1 MKKSLFLTHLLILF
15 ITYSYTQV
23 SIPGDYQC
31 YSCSFDHISP
41 LTAHQRD
48 VLGQQFVV
56 FGTGTLDTFY
66 FQVGKISSVSQQ
78 VKIRIFKSM
87 VGTRSGPGFGS
98 YDGGTQNW
106 GYYPNANDPE
116 EGITPFKDIAT
127 DTHWVSTI
135 SGLTPSF
142 SPLGNEIWGF
152 GGYIVTLIPDSL
164 NKVVLSDLGFSPSVT
179 GGDSIFVTM
188 EIVPSANPDLA
199 NEFMVSWTYSS
210 IVAVDPTEMWLTAGI
225 WKFYEHNVGTPLDAS
240 VPAVKGWRYITGAK
254 DVALPYKQSQLPIFR
269 WWFAIHPTDNV
280 KPKIYTVTDVHN
292 TLSTGSQTIQSEIV
306 DLNGTNP
313 SSAGVKNA
321 RIKYAKQG
329 SGGDEHDVDTASVSM
344 TFTGPGNIWEGTIP
358 GQTPGTMVLYWVE
371 AADSQGLFARTYPI
385 TYQVLKMQTDYYAYD
400 TLYDWTPKNIKSTGT
415 EIEQSDFFYHDGGQ
429 FEDQP
434 PVTDNGTAG
443 PFYIAGNPLII
454 FGDSMRYVWIGVD
467 GAIAL
472 TASPT
477 DTQHIN
483 MNGFFGSLWNIPP
496 AFTGDTTSWMPKN
509 FIAPLY
515 MDMKL
520 DPTNIGHIYYK
531 WDPINFIVQWDSME
545 VSEDLPVFSKASPRT
560 QPMSTTQRVSATF
573 RVILNKADGKIE
585 FQYDNVGI
593 VYEDSVMHTL
603 VGIQKT
609 SDTTEWHSTSCNGHP
624 TQFKPRDNWAIRFT
638 PTKRISVAEGWNM
651 VSVSYYCGDECAKP
665 KLFPT
670 AVSDAFIYE
679 GSYKPKDILKIG
691 EGFWLKFS
699 SDQTIPMY
707 GFEVIQESIKVKSG
721 WNMIGTISQPFP
733 VSAIA
738 IEPTDMTTS
747 EFFGYNG
754 TQYVTA
760 TTLMPGSG
768 YWLKV
773 NKDGKLIL
781 DATLLASVNTNRIKI
796 VQTSEMPPPPPVEI
810 GNTTLLP
817 REYSLEY
824 NYPNPFN
831 PVTTLK
837 YGLPVASNVKLK
849 IYNTLGQ
856 LVAMLVD
863 EIQEAGYK
871 SVNWNSSNIASGVY
885 FYRLEA
891 TSLSNPSNIFMQV
904 RKMIVVK

>member
-1 MKKSLFLTHLLILF
+1 MKHFFFVIAAIFLLITNEALA
-15 ITYSYTQV
+15 QV
-23 SIPGDYQC
+23 SVEPDIC
-31 YSCSFDHISP
+31 CISCSYDHISP
-41 LTAHQRD
+41 MTAHHRD

-56 FGTGTLDTFY
+56 YGTGTLDTFY
-66 FQVGKISSVSQQ
+66 FQVGKISSSSQQ
-78 VKIRIFKSM
+78 VKIRIFKSK

-98 YDGGTQNW
+98 YAGGTQNW
-106 GYYPNANDPE
+106 GYYVNANDPDQ
-116 EGITPFKDIAT
+116 GITPFKDVAT

-135 SGLTPSF
+135 GGSTPSF
-142 SPLGNEIWGF
+142 SPLGNEIWGL
-152 GGYIVTLIPDSL
+152 GGYLVTLIPDSL

-179 GGDSIFVTM
+179 GGDSIFVTI

-199 NEFMVSWTYSS
+199 NEFMVSWTYPS
-210 IVAVDPTEMWLTAGI
+210 IVDFDPMDNLSSGI

-240 VPAVKGWRYITGAK
+240 VPPVKGWRYITKCDDTTAWH
-254 DVALPYKQSQLPIFR
+254 PQLPIFR
-269 WWFAIHPTDNV
+269 WGLTIHPTENV

-306 DLNGTNP
+306 DLNGANP

-329 SGGDEHDVDTASVSM
+329 SGGDEHDIDTAWVSM
-344 TFTGPGNIWEGTIP
+344 TFTGLGNLWEGTIP
-358 GQTPGTMVLYWVE
+358 GQPKGSMVSYCVE
-371 AADSQGLFARTYPI
+371 AADSQGLFSRTYPV
-385 TYQVLKMQTDYYAYD
+385 TYQILSLANPYYIAD
-400 TLYDWTPKNIKSTGT
+400 SLGHETPKNIKSTGT
-415 EIEQSDFFYHDGGQ
+415 QIDQSKFFVPSGDY
-429 FEDQP
+429 EDQP
-434 PVTDNGTAG
+434 SVTDNGTAG
-443 PFYIAGNPLII
+443 PFYIAGDPLIF
-454 FGDSMRYVWIGVD
+454 FGDTVCYAWIGVD

-472 TASPT
+472 TKSPT

-483 MNGFFGSLWNIPP
+483 MNGFFGSLWDIPP
-496 AFTGDTTSWMPKN
+496 AFLGDTTSWMPQN

-515 MDMKL
+515 TDMKL
-520 DPTNIGHIYYK
+520 DPSNIGHIYYGNSG
-531 WDPINFIVQWDSME
+531 DPNLFIVQWDSME
-545 VSEDLPVFSKASPRT
+545 VSEDLPIFSKASPLV
-560 QPMSTTQRVSATF
+560 QPMSIAQRVSATF
-573 RVILNKADGKIE
+573 RVILNRTDGTVE

-593 VYEDSVMHTL
+593 IYEDSVFHTL
-603 VGIQKT
+603 VGIQKV
-609 SDTTEWHSTSCNGHP
+609 SDTTEFHSLICKDGYP
-624 TQFKPRDNWAIRFT
+624 EQLKPRNDWGIRFT

-651 VSVSYYCGDECAKP
+651 ISLSVYCGDECRKP

-670 AVSDAFIYE
+670 AVSDAFIYD

-738 IEPTDMTTS
+738 VEPTDMITS
-747 EFFGYNG
+747 QFFGYNG
-754 TQYVTA
+754 IQYVTT
-760 TTLMPGSG
+760 TTLMPGDA
-768 YWLKV
+768 YWV
-773 NKDGKLIL
+773 RVSKDGKLIL
-781 DATLLASVNTNRIKI
+781 DATLSASVTTNRIKI
-796 VQTSEMPPPPPVEI
+796 VPTSEMPPPPPVEI
-810 GNTTLLP
+810 GITTILP

-837 YGLPVASNVKLK
+837 YGLPFISSVKLK
-849 IYNTLGQ
+849 IYNPLGQ
-856 LVAMLVD
+856 LVTTLVD

-871 SVNWNSSNIASGVY
+871 LVNWNSSSIASGVY

-891 TSLSNPSNIFMQV
+891 TSLSDPSKTFTQV
-904 RKMIVVK
+904 RKMMLVK